1 MCITT
6 NPCVYIL
13 EHRCEKPMPTSTDF
27 QASQITIQY
36 EPALQIDILHCSYN
50 VIASDFRV
58 QYMVYELW
66 PGYCLVRSKP
76 HTHQLYWNAM
86 LPYHRATAT
95 IYSVLLVQQHMPPP
109 CTQTTS
115 TQGTAIS
122 QTRITTDTTR
132 HCPQATGKLVQ
143 SVEHLQCTLLTE
155 TLDAD
160 CALFRVTM
168 LTSSGLL

>member
-1 MCITT
+1 
-6 NPCVYIL
+6 VYIL
-13 EHRCEKPMPTSTDF
+13 KHRCEKPTPASTDF
-27 QASQITIQY
+27 QASQTMSQY
-36 EPALQIDILHCSYN
+36 AGMSQHSRSIYSN
-50 VIASDFRV
+50 VIASDFRAHHT
-58 QYMVYELW
+58 VYELW
-66 PGYCLVRSKP
+66 PGYCLRSKP
-76 HTHQLYWNAM
+76 HTHKLYWNAM

-95 IYSVLLVQQHMPPP
+95 IYSMLLVQQHMPPP

-132 HCPQATGKLVQ
+132 HCPQATGIPVQ

-160 CALFRVTM
+160 CALCRVTM